1 MADPVLG
8 ELVTVGG
15 VIVSSP
21 ISGSEKMPETSG
33 SRRIQFWPQTTTGW
47 WALILFVGALLS
59 WIILPQI
66 TMTYREIYPVTDTW
80 VMPTIAVLLTDAA
93 AILGLFAIWRKHER
107 SIANITALCLM
118 ITAALFVTWMLVGE
132 GLAGV

>member
-1 MADPVLG
+1 M
-8 ELVTVGG
+8 
-15 VIVSSP
+15 SSP

-33 SRRIQFWPQTTTGW
+33 SRRFPFWSQTTPGW
-47 WALILFVGALLS
+47 WALILTVSAILS

-66 TMTYREIYPVTDTW
+66 TMAYRDISPITDTW

-93 AILGLFAIWRKHER
+93 AILGLFAIWRKRER
-107 SIANITALCLM
+107 SIANITASCLM
-118 ITAALFVTWMLVGE
+118 IPAALFVTWMLVGE